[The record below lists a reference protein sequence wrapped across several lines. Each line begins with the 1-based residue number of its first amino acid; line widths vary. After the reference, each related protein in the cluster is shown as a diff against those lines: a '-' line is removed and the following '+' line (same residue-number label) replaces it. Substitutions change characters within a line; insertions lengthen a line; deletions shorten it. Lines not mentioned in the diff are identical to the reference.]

1 MRRTIYFMVWTFL
14 AISSFSFVACK
25 DDDDEKGKNPLLGVW
40 GSEEAVPQY
49 DEDEQRVTAN
59 ALVYFQFN
67 EDGTFVEK
75 DVITVI
81 SNGRTYTETST
92 YGRWKDTGNLLKI
105 SVSFEDIDDPKLYL
119 DEYEY
124 TYRFAK
130 DKLILTG
137 KNENTGEIKAVSFVR
152 GQMP

>member
-1 MRRTIYFMVWTFL
+1 MRHTINLMVWALL

-25 DDDDEKGKNPLLGVW
+25 DDDDEKGKNPLVGVW
-40 GSEEAVPQY
+40 VSEEAVPLY
-49 DEDEQRVTAN
+49 EEDEQRVTAN
-59 ALVYFQFN
+59 AKVFFQFN

-75 DVITVI
+75 DVITVT

-92 YGRWKDTGNLLKI
+92 YGRWKDTGNVLKI
-105 SVSFEDIDDPKLYL
+105 SVSFEDIDDPKQYL

-130 DKLILTG
+130 DKLILTEE
-137 KNENTGEIKAVSFVR
+137 NNNTGEIKTVSFVR